1 MPIRIIVARVRDKIL
16 RAAGLP
22 WAIEAPSCKANRVEL
37 LCHPGQAISGVTPH
51 HVSWLTVC
59 HTTLALEIEV
69 LTRSNRGSFGPNS
82 QLSLLDRDA
91 CEFFGVGQ
99 VARVVFF
106 HAIVVV

>member
-1 MPIRIIVARVRDKIL
+1 MPIRIIVARVRDKIP

-22 WAIEAPSCKANRVEL
+22 WAIETPSCKANRVEL
-37 LCHPGQAISGVTPH
+37 LRPPGQAISGVTPH
-51 HVSWLTVC
+51 HASWLTVC
-59 HTTLALEIEV
+59 LEV
-69 LTRSNRGSFGPNS
+69 LTRSNRGSFSPNS

-91 CEFFGVGQ
+91 CEFFCVGQ